1 MMERFAI
8 IVNGEKPINIV
19 VRLTTLE
26 VCGFLA
32 EPLDEIFTF
41 TWYVEFHKT
50 HLTSNTRYC
59 KRKKKWSFPFD
70 FLSKCVQFHS
80 FLWICSHLLGNLLIR
95 KRRLLYNEGRIN
107 HHAIVT
113 IMITLKHDRYT
124 CSSTLI

>member
-50 HLTSNTRYC
+50 HLKQATPDTA
-59 KRKKKWSFPFD
+59 KEKKKMK
-70 FLSKCVQFHS
+70 LSV
-80 FLWICSHLLGNLLIR
+80 
-95 KRRLLYNEGRIN
+95 RLP
-107 HHAIVT
+107 
-113 IMITLKHDRYT
+113 
-124 CSSTLI
+124 